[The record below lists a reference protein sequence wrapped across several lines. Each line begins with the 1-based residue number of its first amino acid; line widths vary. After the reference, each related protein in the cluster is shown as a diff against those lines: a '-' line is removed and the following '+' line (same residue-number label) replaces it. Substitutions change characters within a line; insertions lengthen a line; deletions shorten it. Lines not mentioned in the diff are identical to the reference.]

1 MQNFNRIAQA
11 VFSIDTRLLKLWY
24 ITIIEKAML
33 YGAGIWGGALN
44 SAKIKRLYTIQ
55 RVFLLKFTRA
65 YRTTS
70 TQVLNVLT
78 GITPLHLN
86 ARSEHHKFQI
96 WVCCSTETGEALE
109 VGELDYNENS
119 TNIPLNLKINQRI
132 PNSQF
137 EVYTDG
143 SRVDDNTDLSVC
155 IFPKEETPHIYRLK
169 LNTNNIVFQDE
180 PAAIDFGVRWAL
192 PFTFFLGL
200 PLGSAGLFKGVS
212 M

>member
-1 MQNFNRIAQA
+1 
-11 VFSIDTRLLKLWY
+11 
-24 ITIIEKAML
+24 ML

-44 SAKIKRLYTIQ
+44 SAKIKRLYTIK

-86 ARSEHHKFQI
+86 ARSEYHKFQI
-96 WVCCSTETGEALE
+96 WVCCSTETGETLE
-109 VGELDYNENS
+109 VGELDYNDNS
-119 TNIPLNLKINQRI
+119 TNIPLNLKTLKINQRI

-143 SRVDDNTDLSVC
+143 SRDTDLSVC
-155 IFPKEETPHIYRLK
+155 IFPKEETPDIYRLK
-169 LNTNNIVFQDE
+169 LNTNNTVFQAE
-180 PAAIDFGVRWAL
+180 PTAIDFGVRWAL

-200 PLGSAGLFKGVS
+200 LLGSAGLFKGVS